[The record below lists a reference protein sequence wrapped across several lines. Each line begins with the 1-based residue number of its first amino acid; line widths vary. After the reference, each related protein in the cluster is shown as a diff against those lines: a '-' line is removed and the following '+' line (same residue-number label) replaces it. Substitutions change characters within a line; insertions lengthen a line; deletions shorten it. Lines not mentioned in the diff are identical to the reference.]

1 VPPGRKD
8 GLTPWT
14 YLHGMAEFLYDNRL
28 KLRLKVRAVITND
41 AGDVLLV
48 RPHGYAENDWTFAGG
63 GVEATESPVQAMRR
77 EIAEELGI
85 ESTDELEQL
94 PVTNRFVYSSEH
106 KRKRDLDHD
115 GQEALM
121 FFALL
126 PADSVLRVQE
136 EEIAG
141 VRWFSRTEAAKA
153 FPVEKQRAIY
163 EACMA
168 SIEARSGGYSSRAA

>member
-1 VPPGRKD
+1 VPTGRKD
-8 GLTPWT
+8 GLTLST
-14 YLHGMAEFLYDNRL
+14 YLQGMAEFVYDDGL

-63 GVEATESPVQAMRR
+63 GVEAGESPVQAMRR

-85 ESTDELEQL
+85 ESADELEQL

-106 KRKRDLDHD
+106 KRKRELDHD
-115 GQEALM
+115 GQEAVM
-121 FFALL
+121 FFARL
-126 PADSVLRVQE
+126 PAGCALRVQE

-141 VRWFSRTEAAKA
+141 VRWFARSEAGKA

-168 SIEARSGGYSSRAA
+168 SIEARSYGCSRRAA